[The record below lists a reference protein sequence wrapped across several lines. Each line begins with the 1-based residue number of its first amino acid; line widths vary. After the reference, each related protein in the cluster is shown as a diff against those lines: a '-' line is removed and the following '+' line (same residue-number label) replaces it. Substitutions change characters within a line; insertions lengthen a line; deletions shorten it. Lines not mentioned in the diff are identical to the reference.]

1 MMQVDLPTID
11 LGKPRL
17 IDTVISIRGHYT
29 FYVIGSSRILSVKV
43 KFESDTFLVEWGRD
57 WNNRSDWQVMT

>member
-17 IDTVISIRGHYT
+17 IDTAISIRGHYT

-43 KFESDTFLVEWGRD
+43 KFEHDTFMVEWGGI
-57 WNNRSDWQVMT
+57 WNIRFDRQVTM